1 MKDIKRI
8 VEWLCCFCT
17 RGSLDEIARSVG
29 FKNVHRMS
37 RSKLESIAY
46 IDRVL
51 LVPSEDRY
59 TVTDSLTGESVVRN
73 CGKKHLIDY
82 VLRECHFNWYDEME
96 KPIHKQSHHELE
108 VSVLLKGTAL

>member
-59 TVTDSLTGESVVRN
+59 TVTDSLTGEVVVRN
-73 CGKKHLIDY
+73 CGKKQLIDY

-96 KPIHKQSHHELE
+96 KPIHKQSHHELK